1 MSRCSCRSCH
11 PCRFPMRPL
20 LKVFVLF
27 GLLIW
32 VTGSSKAQDKVEV
45 YGGYSYLRA
54 SVQVGQHNFVG
65 LPPLPPV
72 TQHGNLNGWELA
84 GQYKFLPFL
93 GAVVDFNGNYGGV
106 DGASTRVHTFLFG
119 PQVSLA
125 TKVSPFAHALI
136 GVAKE
141 SQENNFFWR
150 MSRCDPGLPVQ
161 PGNRYVPGHRHWRRV
176 RHQTCSLCEAP
187 LDSSGLSPHA
197 VARSHAKSG
206 PRFGCHRVAFLT
218 DRCRRI

>member
-45 YGGYSYLRA
+45 YGGYSYLHA

-106 DGASTRVHTFLFG
+106 DGGSTRVHTFLFG
-119 PQVSLA
+119 PQVSLP

-141 SQENNFFWR
+141 SQENNF
-150 MSRCDPGLPVQ
+150 SGACPVVTR
-161 PGNRYVPGHRHWRRV
+161 GCRFSLGTDTSLATAIGAGFDIKLVPFVKLRLIQVDYLRTQLHGAT
-176 RHQTCSLCEAP
+176 QNQ
-187 LDSSGLSPHA
+187 
-197 VARSHAKSG
+197 ARASAGIVFH
-206 PRFGCHRVAFLT
+206 F
-218 DRCRRI
+218 

>member
-27 GLLIW
+27 GLLVW

-93 GAVVDFNGNYGGV
+93 GAVVDFNGNYGGARWREHARSYV
-106 DGASTRVHTFLFG
+106 PIRPPSVIGDESFTIRSRFDRSSERIDWRITFL
-119 PQVSLA
+119 
-125 TKVSPFAHALI
+125 AH
-136 GVAKE
+136 
-141 SQENNFFWR
+141 
-150 MSRCDPGLPVQ
+150 
-161 PGNRYVPGHRHWRRV
+161 VP
-176 RHQTCSLCEAP
+176 L
-187 LDSSGLSPHA
+187 
-197 VARSHAKSG
+197 
-206 PRFGCHRVAFLT
+206 
-218 DRCRRI
+218 